1 MDDTVTVRR
10 NITVLTAAQAL
21 GGSSAPIVMS
31 LGGLVGQQLADN
43 PAWVTLPVSL
53 FGLGLAIGTLPA
65 AFVMRAWGRRGGY
78 LFGALFGL
86 AAGLIAAFGIFV
98 SSFLL
103 FCVGCFTAGLY
114 GSYVQSYRFAA
125 ADAAEGALKARA
137 ISWVMVG
144 GLIAAVIGPQLV
156 IWTRDSFPGT
166 PYVGSFLSQAL
177 LPLIALP
184 ILLMLRTPRQTQAE
198 AVADSGRT
206 VLQLLAMPRYLL
218 AVAAG
223 VVSYGVMAFV
233 MTAAPVAMVNHGHS
247 VDNAALGI
255 QWHLL
260 AMFGPSFFTGRLMV
274 RYGKERVTAVGMVLL
289 AASGVVALGGLGLSH
304 FWGSLAL
311 LGIGWNFS
319 FIGATAVVTD
329 CHTPAERSKAQG
341 MNDFFVFAAT
351 AAVSFLAGS
360 ILHSSGW
367 QAVNWMIFPALAL
380 ILVPLLWQTAR
391 KPVRLGP
398 G

>member
-1 MDDTVTVRR
+1 MDDTATVRR
-10 NITVLTAAQAL
+10 NFTVLTAAQAL

-78 LFGALFGL
+78 LFGALFGV
-86 AAGLIAAFGIFV
+86 AAGLIAALGIFAT
-98 SSFLL
+98 SFLL

-137 ISWVMVG
+137 ISEVMVG

-156 IWTRDSFPGT
+156 IWTRDSFPST
-166 PYVGSFLSQAL
+166 PYVGSFLSQAA
-177 LPLIALP
+177 LPLLSIP
-184 ILLMLRTPRQTQAE
+184 ILLMLRTLKSASQSALE
-198 AVADSGRT
+198 SSGRS
-206 VLQLLAMPRYLL
+206 LMEILLMPRYML

-223 VVSYGVMAFV
+223 VVSYGLMAFV
-233 MTAAPVAMVNHGHS
+233 MTASPIAMVNTGHS
-247 VDNAALGI
+247 VDSAALGI

-260 AMFGPSFFTGRLMV
+260 AMFAPSFVTGRLMT
-274 RYGKERVTAVGMVLL
+274 RFGKERVTAAGMLL
-289 AASGVVALGGLGLSH
+289 IAVSAVVALAGLELIN
-304 FWGSLAL
+304 FWGSLAIM
-311 LGIGWNFS
+311 GIGWNFS
-319 FIGATAVVTD
+319 FIGATAMVTD
-329 CHTPAERSKAQG
+329 CHTPGERAKAQG
-341 MNDFFVFAAT
+341 ANDFMVFGAT

-360 ILHSSGW
+360 VLHSSGW
-367 QAVNWMIFPALAL
+367 ATINWLLFPPVAL
-380 ILVPLLWQTAR
+380 ILVPLLWQAAR
-391 KPVRLGP
+391 KPQD
-398 G
+398 

>member
-156 IWTRDSFPGT
+156 IWTRDSFPGA
-166 PYVGSFLSQAL
+166 PYVGSFLSQAT
-177 LPLIALP
+177 LPLLSIP
-184 ILLMLRTPRQTQAE
+184 ILLMLRTPQSASQSTSE
-198 AVADSGRT
+198 SSGRS
-206 VLQLLAMPRYLL
+206 LIQILMMPRYML

-223 VVSYGVMAFV
+223 VVFLVWKSQQNKTPQHQMVGHHQ
-233 MTAAPVAMVNHGHS
+233 APHATQPGTPVPPPPGQDAPPAPGQGQGQAYPPAPGQTPGRPAPPPPGGHG
-247 VDNAALGI
+247 A
-255 QWHLL
+255 
-260 AMFGPSFFTGRLMV
+260 
-274 RYGKERVTAVGMVLL
+274 
-289 AASGVVALGGLGLSH
+289 
-304 FWGSLAL
+304 
-311 LGIGWNFS
+311 
-319 FIGATAVVTD
+319 
-329 CHTPAERSKAQG
+329 
-341 MNDFFVFAAT
+341 
-351 AAVSFLAGS
+351 
-360 ILHSSGW
+360 
-367 QAVNWMIFPALAL
+367 
-380 ILVPLLWQTAR
+380 
-391 KPVRLGP
+391 
-398 G
+398 

>member
-166 PYVGSFLSQAL
+166 PYVGSFLSQAA
-177 LPLIALP
+177 LPLLSIP
-184 ILLMLRTPRQTQAE
+184 ILLMLRTPQSASQ
-198 AVADSGRT
+198 
-206 VLQLLAMPRYLL
+206 
-218 AVAAG
+218 
-223 VVSYGVMAFV
+223 
-233 MTAAPVAMVNHGHS
+233 S
-247 VDNAALGI
+247 V
-255 QWHLL
+255 
-260 AMFGPSFFTGRLMV
+260 
-274 RYGKERVTAVGMVLL
+274 
-289 AASGVVALGGLGLSH
+289 
-304 FWGSLAL
+304 
-311 LGIGWNFS
+311 
-319 FIGATAVVTD
+319 
-329 CHTPAERSKAQG
+329 
-341 MNDFFVFAAT
+341 
-351 AAVSFLAGS
+351 
-360 ILHSSGW
+360 
-367 QAVNWMIFPALAL
+367 
-380 ILVPLLWQTAR
+380 
-391 KPVRLGP
+391 
-398 G
+398 